1 MASSWKRWCFAPK
14 TGIDRFAMR
23 QSTFFQ
29 ALPFQLLCMS
39 IAAIVLAMIGPY
51 GTYVDLPLPA
61 RLVYWALS
69 MACGWFLMM
78 GLAMAINRIEPLQA
92 WPVAGRMALA
102 GVLGGAPM
110 AGIAWTIEALF
121 RRPLPLAVVPEL
133 LMNTTV
139 LTVVLAIAIG
149 QLVELRLQARAGA
162 AEITAPP
169 SPMAEPPTPE
179 PSPPPAAEPTG
190 NFLRRLPPEL
200 GRDLL
205 ALEMEDHYARVHT
218 MQGSTLILLRLRDA
232 VAELGEGSGLQV
244 HRSWWVARDA
254 VADVER
260 AAGKL
265 TLVLRNE
272 LRVPVSKTYREAV
285 RATGWDGPRGASR
298 G

>member
-1 MASSWKRWCFAPK
+1 
-14 TGIDRFAMR
+14 
-23 QSTFFQ
+23 
-29 ALPFQLLCMS
+29 MS

-51 GTYVDLPLPA
+51 GTYVDLPLPV

-102 GVLGGAPM
+102 GVLGGVPM

-121 RRPLPLAVVPEL
+121 RRPLPLAAVPEL

-169 SPMAEPPTPE
+169 SPLAE
-179 PSPPPAAEPTG
+179 PSPPPAAGPAQEAPTLPVAAAPAG

-218 MQGSTLILLRLRDA
+218 MRGSTLILMRLRDA
-232 VAELGEGSGLQV
+232 VAELGGGSGLQV

-285 RATGWDGPRGASR
+285 RATGWDGPRGASH

>member
-1 MASSWKRWCFAPK
+1 
-14 TGIDRFAMR
+14 
-23 QSTFFQ
+23 
-29 ALPFQLLCMS
+29 MS
-39 IAAIVLAMIGPY
+39 IAAVVLAMIGPY
-51 GTYVDLPLPA
+51 GTYVDLPLPV
-61 RLVYWALS
+61 RLAYWALS
-69 MACGWFLMM
+69 MSGGWILMM

-102 GVLGGAPM
+102 GVLGGVPM
-110 AGIAWTIEALF
+110 AGIAWAIEALF
-121 RRPLPLAVVPEL
+121 RRPLPLAAVPEL

-169 SPMAEPPTPE
+169 SPLAEPPSPE
-179 PSPPPAAEPTG
+179 PTLPPPAAGPAQEAPTATVAVGPAG

-200 GRDLL
+200 GHDLL

-218 MQGSTLILLRLRDA
+218 MRGSTLILLRLRDA

-272 LRVPVSKTYREAV
+272 LRVPVSKTYRDAAKAV
-285 RATGWDGPRGASR
+285 GWDGPRGAPRS
-298 G
+298 